1 MVLGVHMVL
10 LQSWSQNW
18 ENRPNLGF
26 FECVWIY
33 MTKSFSIKSVME
45 VYINCSMLGK
55 ILEKFGF
62 WDMCQNILGQSTI
75 SLEQNG
81 EKVLLSACRYKFIE
95 IKSWLKNVEM
105 GLVINRC
112 VSGCRNLN
120 CLYLTK
126 KLME

>member
-1 MVLGVHMVL
+1 
-10 LQSWSQNW
+10 
-18 ENRPNLGF
+18 
-26 FECVWIY
+26 

-62 WDMCQNILGQSTI
+62 GDMCQNILGQSTI

-95 IKSWLKNVEM
+95 IKS
-105 GLVINRC
+105 
-112 VSGCRNLN
+112 
-120 CLYLTK
+120 
-126 KLME
+126 